1 MKLRV
6 ALVLIVLAFAACK
19 KKSGDVCSER
29 RLAAAATIEL
39 AQNELAKQERAVDAA
54 IVATGHDNKDSL
66 AVAARL
72 ERLKARI
79 AKRRDLLVQWGGALA
94 GATAIAID
102 PNAGGGAGSS
112 TTTGAD
118 NLDDAPPS
126 FVAARTMVIEFVAAC
141 TRS

>member
-19 KKSGDVCSER
+19 KKGDVCSER

-39 AQNELAKQERAVDAA
+39 AQNELAKQERAVDTA

-72 ERLKARI
+72 E
-79 AKRRDLLVQWGGALA
+79 G
-94 GATAIAID
+94 
-102 PNAGGGAGSS
+102 
-112 TTTGAD
+112 
-118 NLDDAPPS
+118 
-126 FVAARTMVIEFVAAC
+126 F
-141 TRS
+141 